1 MRTSDLCRVKALS
14 EIIHVN
20 YPERLVIFAEKL
32 RLFPE
37 GCFVLTAADVV
48 DGYCFSHPWTGGVPP
63 KLDSLLYSL
72 PKPPTTYFIHDIA
85 LIESRRRKGFAG
97 MLLGQLDS
105 VARELAFN
113 LLTLVSVNGTESY
126 WLSQGFQ
133 EWDVDGS
140 HDYLEAEYGAGAVLM
155 CRPVLSGPKIVIK

>member
-1 MRTSDLCRVKALS
+1 MRISDLCRVKALS

-48 DGYCFSHPWTGGVPP
+48 DGYCFSH
-63 KLDSLLYSL
+63 SL
-72 PKPPTTYFIHDIA
+72 PKHPTTYFIHDIA